1 MVSMTLSS
9 NRSLASVPFWQR
21 RAVWLTHLE
30 MLNMSGSVMEM
41 GAEQVWFPDSSVVQ
55 PGMTVVPPKAHSGV
69 RALCTKV
76 RKEPKPI
83 VRRTMVIT
91 SVNAV
96 KAPVKFVPLS
106 GVMRHVSSLVSAVTS
121 PVGDAEHRFRDVPKH
136 CPRLRM
142 PGKVALMQFPVG
154 TAAKVTGTSR
164 ARTNRISAMSAAV
177 CALRRT

>member
-1 MVSMTLSS
+1 M
-9 NRSLASVPFWQR
+9 
-21 RAVWLTHLE
+21 THLE
-30 MLNMSGSVMEM
+30 MLNMSGSVMDM

-55 PGMTVVPPKAHSGV
+55 PGTTFVAPKAQSGV

-91 SVNAV
+91 SKNAV
-96 KAPVKFVPLS
+96 KAPVKLVPVS

-121 PVGDAEHRFRDVPKH
+121 AVGDAEHRFSDVPKH

-154 TAAKVTGTSR
+154 TAAGVAGTSR
-164 ARTNRISAMSAAV
+164 ARTKRIGAMSAAV
-177 CALRRT
+177 RASRRT